1 MWRGEL
7 RAVATARRAPS
18 GCAQP
23 CAVGEEVWLEG
34 EPASKPGVGGHR
46 IRSQRVLIQVSRQI
60 EFADLDRGT
69 TREVASSRIRREGLE
84 GFLVVFKRA
93 LRVTLLELDP
103 RAKQQRHA
111 RFVLVEGR
119 DNALCTIDLAGA
131 DVHVVCVAYLPLVHS
146 LQAVVTDAPVTSW
159 YINKEY

>member
-46 IRSQRVLIQVSRQI
+46 RYAKPGAANCARNDGRGR
-60 EFADLDRGT
+60 ADSCLAAARGG
-69 TREVASSRIRREGLE
+69 A
-84 GFLVVFKRA
+84 
-93 LRVTLLELDP
+93 ELT
-103 RAKQQRHA
+103 
-111 RFVLVEGR
+111 
-119 DNALCTIDLAGA
+119 NLC
-131 DVHVVCVAYLPLVHS
+131 V
-146 LQAVVTDAPVTSW
+146 
-159 YINKEY
+159 